1 MTQTQDTTT
10 LLDNPRWHNKILNG
24 GWVSGSGENIDIIE
38 PATGETLG
46 TIGGATPED
55 VKTAAKNAAKA
66 QKTWAAM
73 KPTERAGILR
83 KAGSLFEEYAE
94 GLLSWVRRVDGVI
107 TPQAGVEVHVGGV
120 G

>member
-94 GLLSWVRRVDGVI
+94 ELQSWVMRETDRKS
-107 TPQAGVEVHVGGV
+107 TRLNSSHVA
-120 G
+120 